1 MANIIRCQTF
11 GRAGFTEL
19 GVGLIQIFPDS
30 PLIKEAEAIYVEVRA
45 MLEDVGA
52 RS

>member
-1 MANIIRCQTF
+1 MLSIRARQKE
-11 GRAGFTEL
+11 RLEKAEENYER
-19 GVGLIQIFPDS
+19 LIQIFPDS